1 MLNIKS
7 LGEAISGGVFYVI
20 FLSSGM
26 SLFLHVFD
34 KLFQPPVAYIP

>member
-1 MLNIKS
+1 MLNIKL

-20 FLSSGM
+20 FHLLVCLS
-26 SLFLHVFD
+26 FLHVFD